1 MTDDDRIDAATDH
14 DRIDSGTAD
23 RPVADGSGSTSEPD
37 GGFAIDPVDVD
48 ESGVPMPAYVGGGD
62 EADLETRTSVLQ
74 AYRER
79 GRRKVAFLVATV
91 AIVLVVGSYA
101 LVTGPIA
108 VAVTDLP
115 AIILGQ
121 QDGVGSVVI
130 WNLRL
135 PRIVAA
141 LGAGAGLAVA
151 GATLQSVLR
160 NPLASPYTLGIS
172 QAAAFG
178 AAFSIVFLGAGTT
191 KDEGTIVQLAN
202 PYLTSTSAFVMA
214 LTATGAI
221 YAIAK
226 YKRAS
231 PETLI
236 LAGIALSSLATAG
249 TTVLE
254 YFATNV
260 QLAALIFWK
269 FGDVGGATWGFNAIL
284 WVVVILSTAYFTW
297 NAWAYTVLN
306 AGDETAESLG
316 VNVER
321 VRLAGMVVASFVTA
335 TVVGMFGVIGFVG
348 LVVPHIV
355 RRSIGGDERFLI
367 PASTLA
373 GAALLLASDTV
384 ARTIISPI
392 VFPVGIVTSFVGVP
406 LFLYLILRGREYW

>member
-1 MTDDDRIDAATDH
+1 MTDDEQ
-14 DRIDSGTAD
+14 SGTA
-23 RPVADGSGSTSEPD
+23 ADADHAVSEPD
-37 GGFAIDPVDVD
+37 GGFRVETDETEGFEGFTVPTLDYDVD
-48 ESGVPMPAYVGGGD
+48 EATD
-62 EADLETRTSVLQ
+62 ADLDRRAWVLE
-74 AYRER
+74 AYREQRR
-79 GRRKVAFLVATV
+79 GKVAFILATAAIIVA
-91 AIVLVVGSYA
+91 VGSYA
-101 LVTGPIA
+101 LVSGPISVPLA
-108 VAVTDLP
+108 DLP
-115 AIILGQ
+115 AILAGQ
-121 QDGVGSVVI
+121 QGGNGSIVI

-202 PYLTSTSAFVMA
+202 PYLTSTTAFVAA
-214 LTATGAI
+214 LGATGAI

-236 LAGIALSSLATAG
+236 LAGIALASLATAG
-249 TTVLE
+249 TTVME

-269 FGDVGGATWGFNAIL
+269 FGDVGDATWTFDAIL
-284 WVVVILSTAYFTW
+284 WVVVLISTAYFTR

-321 VRLAGMVVASFVTA
+321 TRLAGMVLASFVTA

-367 PASTLA
+367 PASTLG
-373 GAALLLASDTV
+373 GAALLLASDTI
-384 ARTIISPI
+384 ARTIMSPI

>member
-1 MTDDDRIDAATDH
+1 MTDDESDGSVADAA
-14 DRIDSGTAD
+14 AA
-23 RPVADGSGSTSEPD
+23 VSEPD
-37 GGFAIDPVDVD
+37 GGFRVETD
-48 ESGVPMPAYVGGGD
+48 ETGGFQGFTVSTPDYDAD
-62 EADLETRTSVLQ
+62 EATDADLDRRGSILA
-74 AYRER
+74 AYREQ
-79 GRRKVAFLVATV
+79 RRQKVAFIVATAAIIV
-91 AIVLVVGSYA
+91 AVGSYA
-101 LVTGPIA
+101 LVSGPISIPLA
-108 VAVTDLP
+108 DLP
-115 AIILGQ
+115 AILAGQ
-121 QDGVGSVVI
+121 QGGTGSIVI

-135 PRIVAA
+135 PRIIAA

-202 PYLTSTSAFVMA
+202 PYLTSTTAFVAA
-214 LTATGAI
+214 LGATGAI
-221 YAIAK
+221 YGIAK

-236 LAGIALSSLATAG
+236 LAGIALASLATAG
-249 TTVLE
+249 TTVME

-269 FGDVGGATWGFNAIL
+269 FGDVGDATWTFDAIL
-284 WVVVILSTAYFTW
+284 WVVVLLATAYFTR

-321 VRLAGMVVASFVTA
+321 TRLAGMVLASFVTA

-367 PASTLA
+367 PASTLG